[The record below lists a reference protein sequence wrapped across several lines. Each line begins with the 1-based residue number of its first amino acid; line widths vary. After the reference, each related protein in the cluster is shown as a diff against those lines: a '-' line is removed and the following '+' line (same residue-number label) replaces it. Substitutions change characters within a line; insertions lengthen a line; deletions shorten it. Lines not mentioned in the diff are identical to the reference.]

1 MTRNVPIDL
10 YEATVPE
17 IVADVLDR
25 AAVHGRFL
33 KADAVT
39 DTEATVLMNLA
50 EPDFIIQVSG
60 LPQLF

>member
-1 MTRNVPIDL
+1 MIREVPIDI
-10 YEATVPE
+10 YRATVPE

-33 KADAVT
+33 RADALS
-39 DTEATVLMNLA
+39 DKEAAVLMDLA
-50 EPDFIIQVSG
+50 EPDFIIQIME